1 MLPQLPATDQPT
13 PSKKL
18 VTSPARK
25 KLSSTEPHATRESQ
39 KDRNYKREM
48 AFELEGQWV
57 GPMPPKDFLRDFL
70 PVTEEKLATQPT
82 ADETIFESLIKDY
95 KKETEVY
102 DHFVSPPAFL
112 VR

>member
-1 MLPQLPATDQPT
+1 MASDPQLPATVQPT

-25 KLSSTEPHATRESQ
+25 KLSSTEPHATREGQ
-39 KDRNYKREM
+39 KDRNYKRDM

-57 GPMPPKDFLRDFL
+57 
-70 PVTEEKLATQPT
+70 
-82 ADETIFESLIKDY
+82 
-95 KKETEVY
+95 
-102 DHFVSPPAFL
+102 FVSPPAFL